1 VKMKKIVAAV
11 MISLAL
17 GSPHANASGESIGT
31 LSHIHVVRAFGDQII
46 LGTHEGLYQYLSEKS
61 VKRINPERFDVMG
74 LAVSSRG
81 FFASGHPGPGSK
93 LKEPVGLLFTPKQGG
108 KWQEVS
114 LSGIVDFHT
123 LETVGSEIYG
133 ADSGSGELMYSSNGG
148 KSWTKRET
156 NTFIDIAPNPNR
168 KASVVV
174 IKNGK
179 LYQSV
184 DALKTVNEIKTPFI
198 VESID
203 WNKDSLVA
211 TSGKDLYQSKN
222 SGKSWKKL
230 VSMSNTISS
239 ITQSDKLIAFVM
251 GGAIY
256 ASKDAGKS
264 FKKYQSK

>member
-1 VKMKKIVAAV
+1 MKKIVTAV
-11 MISLAL
+11 IFSLAL
-17 GSPHANASGESIGT
+17 GVPGAEASGESIGT
-31 LSHIHVVRAFGDQII
+31 LAHIHVVRAFGDQII

-74 LAVSSRG
+74 LAVSSKG
-81 FFASGHPGPGSK
+81 LLASGHPGPGSK
-93 LKEPVGLLFTPKQGG
+93 LKEPVGLLFTPQQGG
-108 KWQEVS
+108 KWKEVS
-114 LSGIVDFHT
+114 LAGIVDFHT

-133 ADSGSGELMYSSNGG
+133 ADSGSGELMYSANGG
-148 KSWTKRET
+148 KSWSKRGA
-156 NTFIDIAPNPNR
+156 NTFMDIAPNPNR
-168 KASVVV
+168 KASVMV

-179 LYQSV
+179 LHQSS
-184 DALKTVNEIKTPFI
+184 DALKTVIEIKTPFV

-230 VSMSNTISS
+230 VSMPNTISS

-256 ASKDAGKS
+256 ASNDAGKS
-264 FKKYQSK
+264 FKKYQSR